1 MEGGKDMNRKQKA
14 GKRKFIVVGAALILL
29 CAAGILYFH
38 KSAHNSILSQ
48 MKITDISEIEKA
60 VVYQNVSDGGK
71 DAELD
76 IGCGDIAK
84 DNDSKKKFYEILKRA
99 KRKDKKASIISV
111 NGTALKHP
119 YIKVSLKNGTDVK
132 VQWSF
137 PSNKLSVDNI
147 DYLLETE
154 DCNELYKL
162 CTVAQNGNEQ
172 GTINTQ

>member
-1 MEGGKDMNRKQKA
+1 MTQ
-14 GKRKFIVVGAALILL
+14 KRKLILIGLALILL
-29 CAAGILYFH
+29 GVASIMYFY
-38 KSAHNSILSQ
+38 KSFHNSILSQ

-137 PSNKLSVDNI
+137 PSNKLSIDNI
-147 DYLLETE
+147 EYLLKMD
-154 DCNELYKL
+154 DCKELYALYRAAQDGNEL
-162 CTVAQNGNEQ
+162 GIIE
-172 GTINTQ
+172 TQ